1 MVGDVSMDLNLR
13 AYASRSVKSVFIV
26 CFFFRHP
33 ICLSMRNESE
43 IGNVAQ
49 RVSGSERGVSSGKEE
64 TGLEG
69 VRGVTIEKQP
79 YPMGQ
84 GRAKLHFCPV
94 NKTLQLITS
103 AKSIPCEIEGNNR
116 K

>member
-1 MVGDVSMDLNLR
+1 MRHGWWN
-13 AYASRSVKSVFIV
+13 AYSSYT
-26 CFFFRHP
+26 FFFVTQSVYQCEMSP
-33 ICLSMRNESE
+33 KLVTSLNEK
-43 IGNVAQ
+43 
-49 RVSGSERGVSSGKEE
+49 RKKKGV
-64 TGLEG
+64 
-69 VRGVTIEKQP
+69 VGVTIEKQP

-116 K
+116 QWT

>member
-1 MVGDVSMDLNLR
+1 
-13 AYASRSVKSVFIV
+13 
-26 CFFFRHP
+26 
-33 ICLSMRNESE
+33 MRNESK
-43 IGNVAQ
+43 IGIVDQ
-49 RVSGSERGVSSGKEE
+49 RRKCEREKNKG
-64 TGLEG
+64 TWC
-69 VRGVTIEKQP
+69 RGVTIEKQP

-116 K
+116 Q

>member
-1 MVGDVSMDLNLR
+1 MSPKLVASLNEKKEGGTR
-13 AYASRSVKSVFIV
+13 VK
-26 CFFFRHP
+26 
-33 ICLSMRNESE
+33 
-43 IGNVAQ
+43 
-49 RVSGSERGVSSGKEE
+49 
-64 TGLEG
+64 G

-79 YPMGQ
+79 YPMGH

-116 K
+116 Q

>member
-1 MVGDVSMDLNLR
+1 
-13 AYASRSVKSVFIV
+13 
-26 CFFFRHP
+26 
-33 ICLSMRNESE
+33 MRNESE

-49 RVSGSERGVSSGKEE
+49 RVSGTSGKGE
-64 TGLEG
+64 TGFGG

-116 K
+116 Q

>member
-1 MVGDVSMDLNLR
+1 
-13 AYASRSVKSVFIV
+13 
-26 CFFFRHP
+26 
-33 ICLSMRNESE
+33 MRNESE

>member
-1 MVGDVSMDLNLR
+1 MQ
-13 AYASRSVKSVFIV
+13 
-26 CFFFRHP
+26 
-33 ICLSMRNESE
+33 NESK

-49 RVSGSERGVSSGKEE
+49 RGKKKKERNRV
-64 TGLEG
+64 
-69 VRGVTIEKQP
+69 VRRITIEKQP

-116 K
+116 Q